1 MEWLVQTLL
10 SNAVVATILAVAAA
24 LLGRTCRRP
33 ALTHSLWLVVMLKLI
48 TPPLVLVSV
57 PVTAVST
64 QPESHPAIS
73 SVDPGAGQAAQAEM
87 LAELRADARAARHF
101 DAMTSAASPKLA
113 RTEPELA
120 TPDGDPRSIDQ
131 PDEKINS
138 ALTALAGLK
147 WEHVAL
153 IVVLSGAVGWWALAM
168 VRIIRFQRAL
178 RGVQRVAGDWQ
189 ARTDELAGHLGLRR
203 APVVCM
209 VPGQVPPMLWAIGG
223 RPRLLVP
230 SQLWPAMSPDERTSL
245 LLHELAH
252 LKRRDHW
259 VRWLELIVA
268 GLYWWHPVVWW
279 ARRALREAEEQCC
292 DAWVVWAMPQGAR
305 TYAAALMTALEF
317 VSGARIAPAVA
328 SAIGT
333 SGDVSCLKR
342 RLRMIVG
349 AKTPKGLSWTGRLA
363 VLGMAALL
371 LPLAPSW
378 AQNKLTPAGADHL
391 SDLAELNRPAR
402 TQPGQTLDQQAN
414 PTIEGGVAEEFK
426 KDPEVIALT
435 REIVTARDRLEHSAI
450 ANRELTESLTQQRA
464 KLQAEIGARRE
475 RLKDLIKKG
484 PIVVLGPLE
493 ISAQPKLQKLSE
505 AQIHQMLSEMVQTD
519 VELIE
524 AQATLDA
531 KLASNQASKEE
542 KDQLG
547 LKVKQLAEKNK
558 EQKALFDEI
567 QQKVTNDKVTYD
579 HAFEAISLEYQIRK
593 LMNREDQIKRNLEQ
607 LKFEASLDKN
617 RAVSDDPVWLV
628 AQKRLGEL
636 EQQYEDLWNSKYG
649 KLLARLT
656 EIQDGDKKD
665 DIEDKLRDSAERFQE
680 QVKDLIEK
688 LGKELGPVGEEVRKA
703 LKRAVGEVHKSLEK
717 EQFSAEDLG
726 KALEKSGDELRKA
739 FEGGGRVDKELREAI
754 DRSREEIQG
763 ALDRAKE
770 SAKDQVDALRDSA
783 RELTDQDR
791 SDRERSRRDARE
803 GSAQEDASRL
813 NRQEL
818 ENARREIRDL
828 EQQLRRATR
837 RMEELERRAT
847 RRNPAPRR
855 EPTPRPAPSP
865 TPPAP
870 RVEPVL
876 PQPPRGPVAPARPA
890 RPAPPSARRAQPPGR
905 VGPGGARRAP
915 EADSDRRL
923 KELEDKMDRLLK
935 ELKSLKDEN
944 SPRDERKS
952 SSRDARPNKLDSA
965 VVL

>member
-10 SNAVVATILAVAAA
+10 SNAVVATILAVAAV

-48 TPPLVLVSV
+48 TPPLVLVPV
-57 PVTAVST
+57 PVTAVSR
-64 QPESHPAIS
+64 QPESHLANS
-73 SVDPGAGQAAQAEM
+73 RVEPGAGPAAQAESV
-87 LAELRADARAARHF
+87 AELRADARAARHF
-101 DAMTSAASPKLA
+101 DAVTSAPSPPLT
-113 RTEPELA
+113 RTEPEPA

-131 PDEKINS
+131 PNEKMTS
-138 ALTALAGLK
+138 ALIALAGLK
-147 WEHVAL
+147 WEHIAL

-230 SQLWPAMSPDERTSL
+230 SQLWPAMGQDERTSL

-279 ARRALREAEEQCC
+279 GRRALREAEEQCC
-292 DAWVVWAMPQGAR
+292 DAWVVWAMPHGAR

-333 SGDVSCLKR
+333 SGHVSCLKR
-342 RLRMIVG
+342 RLRMIVR

-363 VLGMAALL
+363 VLGIAALL

-378 AQNKLTPAGADHL
+378 AQSKLAPSRMDRLIDVANFER
-391 SDLAELNRPAR
+391 SAES
-402 TQPGQTLDQQAN
+402 QPGQRLDQRPN
-414 PTIEGGVAEEFK
+414 TSIEDRIAEEFK

-435 REIVTARDRLEHSAI
+435 KEILTARDRLEHSPVAE
-450 ANRELTESLTQQRA
+450 RELTESLTQQLVKLRDLIDNKRA
-464 KLQAEIGARRE
+464 KLKEL
-475 RLKDLIKKG
+475 LKRAAGKIK
-484 PIVVLGPLE
+484 VLEPE
-493 ISAQPKLQKLSE
+493 KLFPTN
-505 AQIHQMLSEMVQTD
+505 AVMHEMVQTD
-519 VELIE
+519 LELIE
-524 AQATLDA
+524 AQAMLNA
-531 KLASNQASKEE
+531 KLASNQGSKEE
-542 KDQLG
+542 KEQLG
-547 LKVKQLAEKNK
+547 LKVGGLAEKK
-558 EQKALFDEI
+558 EEQKALFEEI
-567 QQKVTNDKVTYD
+567 KQRANRDKQTLSKD
-579 HAFEAISLEYQIRK
+579 DTIEADSLDYQIRK
-593 LMNREDQIKRNLEQ
+593 LTNREEQIKKNLKQ
-607 LKFEASLDKN
+607 LKLEADQDRN
-617 RAVSDDPVWLV
+617 RAVSGDPVWLI

-656 EIQDGDKKD
+656 QDGDKKD

-680 QVKDLIEK
+680 HVKDLIEK

-739 FEGGGRVDKELREAI
+739 FESGGTVDKELREAI

-770 SAKDQVDALRDSA
+770 SAKDQVDALRDRA

-791 SDRERSRRDARE
+791 TDHERGRREAQE

-818 ENARREIRDL
+818 ENARREIRNL

-847 RRNPAPRR
+847 RRNPAARR

-865 TPPAP
+865 TPAAP
-870 RVEPVL
+870 RVEPVP

-944 SPRDERKS
+944 SSKDEKES
-952 SSRDARPNKLDSA
+952 SARDARPNKLDAA